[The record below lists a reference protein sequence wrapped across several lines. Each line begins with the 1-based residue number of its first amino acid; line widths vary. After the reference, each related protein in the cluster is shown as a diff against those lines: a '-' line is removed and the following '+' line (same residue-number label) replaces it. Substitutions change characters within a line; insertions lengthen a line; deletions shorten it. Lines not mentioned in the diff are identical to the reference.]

1 MLANVGD
8 RDAADADGLTV
19 LEEGGG
25 ETRIVRRLDSTRV
38 NLEGEV
44 VEEMEVDM
52 AGDEDDETRER
63 TVARGRG
70 KGRGRGS
77 RTRDY

>member
-1 MLANVGD
+1 MLANAGD
-8 RDAADADGLTV
+8 IDAADVDGLTA

-25 ETRIVRRLDSTRV
+25 ETRIVRRLDSTRD

-52 AGDEDDETRER
+52 ARDEEDETRER

-77 RTRDY
+77 RNRDY

>member
-1 MLANVGD
+1 MLANVGNT
-8 RDAADADGLTV
+8 DADVDGLAA

-25 ETRIVRRLDSTRV
+25 ETRIVRRLDSTRD
-38 NLEGEV
+38 NLEEEV

-52 AGDEDDETRER
+52 ARDEEDETRER

-77 RTRDY
+77 RNRDY

>member
-8 RDAADADGLTV
+8 IDADGDAA

-25 ETRIVRRLDSTRV
+25 ETRIVRLLDSTRD
-38 NLEGEV
+38 NLGDEV
-44 VEEMEVDM
+44 VEEMEVDR
-52 AGDEDDETRER
+52 ARDEEDEIRER

-77 RTRDY
+77 RNRDY